1 MLKKILT
8 YGVTYSAI
16 EHTNDSKNK
25 EMFSFLQLIKK
36 RKELLV
42 KSRGSY
48 FDNES
53 LVACLKQLKHV
64 FVVINNQQVLSKEE
78 SFTKDTPELITQ
90 RAFPNIALTDFYY
103 EVYSNENK
111 SFISVCRKQYVDDL
125 IKKYTKNNVS
135 VIGFSLGNLV
145 VQNVLPFITEEE
157 IQTSNSNI
165 RIEKNQLKRIEKK
178 SEIVNRTYLINDL
191 EITNNELLPLG
202 GILSYY
208 FENNDQLGIKEKVAE
223 LRTIFFQKQF
233 FSVGLKIGGIFLF
246 LVLLI
251 NFLIFSS
258 YYASNAKLLAEVQV
272 NEAYKEWL
280 LKLEK
285 EITQKEKI
293 VAGLSSVS
301 QSKVSLY
308 LDELAMLVPST
319 ISLTRINYQ
328 PIQTRIKREE
338 LIPVSENILQV
349 AGTIKNNE
357 DLTRFVNSLERSKW
371 INNVILEFGEK
382 KNKTSFTILIHIKDE

>member
-1 MLKKILT
+1 
-8 YGVTYSAI
+8 
-16 EHTNDSKNK
+16 
-25 EMFSFLQLIKK
+25 
-36 RKELLV
+36 V

-145 VQNVLPFITEEE
+145 VQNVLPFIAEEE
-157 IQTSNSNI
+157 IRTSNSNI
-165 RIEKNQLKRIEKK
+165 RIEETQLKRIEKK

-191 EITNNELLPLG
+191 EVTNNELLPLG

-208 FENNDQLGIKEKVAE
+208 FENNNQLGIREKVAE
-223 LRTIFFQKQF
+223 LRTTFFQKQF
-233 FSVGLKIGGIFLF
+233 FSVGLKIGSIFLF

-251 NFLIFSS
+251 NFLIFNS

-272 NEAYKEWL
+272 NEAYKERL

-328 PIQTRIKREE
+328 PIKTRIKREE

-371 INNVILEFGEK
+371 INSVILEFGEK